1 MTKSNLLTPR
11 VAYKP
16 FEYPWAY
23 DAYVTQQKMHWL
35 PDEVP
40 LHKDQQQFQ
49 MMLSEPE
56 KNLITQIFRF
66 FVQADCDVAGGYV
79 HKYMPIFAHKPE
91 ITMMLCSFANMEA
104 IHVDAYSKLI
114 DGVGMPEVEYSAFNK
129 FKEMQDK
136 HEYLVNIHPN
146 FIKELW
152 VHNEDKANRLS
163 VIDPKYS
170 YQGYVREVAKSLAVY
185 SAFTEGLQLF
195 SSFAILMNFP
205 RTGKMKGMGQIVTWS
220 IRDEA
225 HHVQSMIKLFKT
237 FIRENPEIWVDDF
250 KKELY
255 DICRKMVELEDA
267 FIDLA
272 FEQGGIEGLT
282 PEEVKKYIRYIADRR
297 LLELGLKTHY
307 KVKKNP
313 LPWMEDILNTVEHA
327 NFFESS
333 STEYSKA
340 STTGDWGDVFGK

>member
-1 MTKSNLLTPR
+1 MSNLLKPR
-11 VAYKP
+11 LTYKP

-23 DAYVTQQKMHWL
+23 DAWDSHEKMHWL
-35 PDEVP
+35 PDEVS
-40 LHKDQQQFQ
+40 LAKDCQDWNLR
-49 MMLSEPE
+49 LSDQE
-56 KNLITQIFRF
+56 KNLLSQIFRF
-66 FVQADCDVAGGYV
+66 FTQADIDVAGGYL
-79 HKYMPIFAHKPE
+79 HTYMPLFAHKPE
-91 ITMMLCSFANMEA
+91 ISMMLAGFAAREA
-104 IHVDAYSKLI
+104 IHIAAYSRLI
-114 DGVGMPEVEYSAFNK
+114 DTVGMPDSIYNSFYKYKV
-129 FKEMQDK
+129 MTDK
-136 HEYLVNIHPN
+136 HDYLETFGNTEKSLKDI
-146 FIKELW
+146 
-152 VHNEDKANRLS
+152 
-163 VIDPKYS
+163 
-170 YQGYVREVAKSLAVY
+170 AKSLAVY

-195 SSFAILMNFP
+195 SSFAILMNFT
-205 RTGKMKGMGQIVTWS
+205 RFGKMKGMGQLITWS
-220 IRDEA
+220 VKDEGV
-225 HHVQSMIKLFKT
+225 HVHFMIKLFKT